1 MAHFNTDYAE
11 IFTPFK
17 KGHGNMLE
25 VRVNMSALCILRQ
38 LFKQDSLDLAVFLS
52 AIHLFSVRASS
63 FLLFSFRSIV
73 AICMNLRFICDYR

>member
-1 MAHFNTDYAE
+1 MFQIRVMAHFNTDYAE

-38 LFKQDSLDLAVFLS
+38 LFKQASLT
-52 AIHLFSVRASS
+52 
-63 FLLFSFRSIV
+63 
-73 AICMNLRFICDYR
+73 